1 MHIPVVNTA
10 ESHITLKKVYTTM
23 SVKGKPIGQVTELE
37 ECTENINAAK
47 NYDLSDNNLVWTNFK
62 QWWKTTFKK
71 HRSRL

>member
-10 ESHITLKKVYTTM
+10 ESHITLK
-23 SVKGKPIGQVTELE
+23 KGKPIGQVTELE

-62 QWWKTTFKK
+62 Q
-71 HRSRL
+71 